1 MKLRHNIYS
10 RTIHVKMLFS
20 FVLLLVLI
28 PILNLNT
35 YACTIFTKQQ
45 GNQVLVGNN
54 EDFNYAYKSY
64 VWFVA
69 QSEGSYGRVCF
80 ANSSYVQGG
89 MNEKGL
95 FYDGAQCPATEI
107 PYSDDKP
114 TLGMDLG
121 EVVLSKCSNID
132 EAVDFLKDYNIP
144 RSYGDHIL
152 FTDETGKSVIIEWV
166 EGEMKIIPK
175 ELDYQIATNYFLSNP
190 QLGGYPCNRYD
201 TAKSMLEDENEI
213 SIESFK
219 NILSATSQV
228 WDGGGTK
235 YSNIYDLK
243 NKLVYVFCK
252 RDYSKYVYYNLAD
265 ELKKLEQGEKKIYEI
280 DKLEYKV
287 FENISSYAT
296 MKINVV
302 SGDKSLADS
311 STKSSQTNKYDNSIK
326 QAKGPTQTERYDNYI
341 KQAKDNLGYSI
352 PVAVVVLAFVYWIF
366 IKKRVNNRNT
376 KE

>member
-1 MKLRHNIYS
+1 MKLKYNIYS
-10 RTIHVKMLFS
+10 RNIYIKILF
-20 FVLLLVLI
+20 FFALLLVLI

-45 GNQVLVGNN
+45 GDKVLVGNN
-54 EDFNYAYKSY
+54 EDFNYSFKSY

-95 FYDGAQCPATEI
+95 FYDGAQCPATET
-107 PYSDDKP
+107 PYTDDKP

-132 EAVDFLKDYNIP
+132 EAVEFLKNYNIP
-144 RSYGDHIL
+144 KGYGDHIL
-152 FTDETGKSVIIEWV
+152 FTDETGNAVIVEWV
-166 EGEMKIIPK
+166 EGEMKIVPK
-175 ELDYQIATNYFLSNP
+175 KLDYQIATNYFLSNP
-190 QLGGYPCNRYD
+190 KLGGYPCNRYD

-243 NKLVYVFCK
+243 NKVVYIFCK
-252 RDYSKYVYYNLAD
+252 RDYSKYAYYNMTD
-265 ELKKLEQGEKKIYEI
+265 ELKKLKQGEKRIYEV
-280 DKLEYKV
+280 DKLEYKT
-287 FENISSYAT
+287 FENISSNASL
-296 MKINVV
+296 KINVI
-302 SGDKSLADS
+302 SGDKSIADS
-311 STKSSQTNKYDNSIK
+311 STETNQTEKYDNSIK
-326 QAKGPTQTERYDNYI
+326 QAKEPIQMERYNYI
-341 KQAKDNLGYSI
+341 KQVKDNWGYGI
-352 PVAVVVLAFVYWIF
+352 AVVVAVLALFYWIF
-366 IKKRVNNRNT
+366 IKKRINNKNT
-376 KE
+376 KV